1 MLEKGE
7 CSNVLPFFFCTVSK
21 IVRDSYFIR
30 SIITMMK
37 QVLFG
42 LFLSLFLFS
51 YAQNEN
57 VVGNFS
63 VSELNEKVLLTW
75 SIKQGHTC
83 NGIQILRSTD
93 SINYT
98 PIGSINGVCGSN
110 QSDTPYE
117 FTDLFP
123 EKNTTNYYRLNMGG
137 VGFSKVLAIE
147 IIDPGMNSY
156 LLRPNPVF
164 DISELHFNN
173 EAKNDIAF
181 TVFTPNGTAVYST
194 STIDEVI
201 LLNSSNFNSGFYLF
215 TLVNTTNR
223 SVVNGKFFVP

>member
-1 MLEKGE
+1 
-7 CSNVLPFFFCTVSK
+7 
-21 IVRDSYFIR
+21 
-30 SIITMMK
+30 MMK
-37 QVLFG
+37 QLLFG
-42 LFLSLFLFS
+42 LFLFFFFFFCS
-51 YAQNEN
+51 YAQNEH
-57 VVGNFS
+57 VIGNFS

-75 SIKQGHTC
+75 SIKQGYTC

-156 LLRPNPVF
+156 LLQPNPVS

-173 EAKNDIAF
+173 EAKNNIAF
-181 TVFTPNGTAVYST
+181 TVFTPNGIAVYSI

-201 LLNSSNFNSGFYLF
+201 FLNSSNFNSGFYLF
-215 TLVNTTNR
+215 RLINTTNG
-223 SVVNGKFFVP
+223 SVVNGKFFVL